1 LHRSLLEPDVFELFL
16 KPGEVVEVRALGLV
30 GTSPLWGRAFTRGVV
45 AGYFD
50 DHNAFCN
57 AVKALDKLR
66 HGGIY
71 FTIQVIDPRLIGRAF
86 NRLSVPKNLT
96 SDQDVVSYRWL
107 PIDLDPVRPAG
118 ISSSD
123 VELQAAIQLRDQIAG
138 EISSE
143 YDLPAPINAVSGN
156 GAHLLYPLPDLPAK
170 KYQPAIRNMLEK
182 ISGDLSTAKVKID
195 SKVFNPS
202 RIWKLYGTKTCKGDP
217 VASGPHREA
226 RPYRPS
232 YIDHIPM
239 LEAS

>member
-1 LHRSLLEPDVFELFL
+1 MEHPRFGAGHYPGSRS
-16 KPGEVVEVRALGLV
+16 
-30 GTSPLWGRAFTRGVV
+30 
-45 AGYFD
+45 GYFD

-138 EISSE
+138 EISSQ

-156 GAHLLYPLPDLPAK
+156 GAHLLYPLPDLPAN

-182 ISGDLSTAKVKID
+182 ISGDHSTAKVKID

-202 RIWKLYGTKTCKGDP
+202 RIMETLRNQDVQG
-217 VASGPHREA
+217 
-226 RPYRPS
+226 RPGSVRATS
-232 YIDHIPM
+232 
-239 LEAS
+239 